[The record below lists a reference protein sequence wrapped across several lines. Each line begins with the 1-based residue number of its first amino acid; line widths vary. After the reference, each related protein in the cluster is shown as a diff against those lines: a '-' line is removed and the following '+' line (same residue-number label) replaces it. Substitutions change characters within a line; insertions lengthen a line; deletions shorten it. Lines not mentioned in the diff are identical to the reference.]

1 MLEAAAGVELG
12 RGQVEWGTQGLIGWT
27 PASHK
32 VGCSK
37 DKKQGLSEGTPHGGG
52 RVGRNNRTGTEDQEA
67 KTVKGRTDK
76 PDRET
81 WKIIH
86 VFSFG

>member
-12 RGQVEWGTQGLIGWT
+12 RGQVEWGTQGLVGWT

-52 RVGRNNRTGTEDQEA
+52 RVGRNDRTQTKELRIRKPRPSKVGLINLI
-67 KTVKGRTDK
+67 GRHGK
-76 PDRET
+76 
-81 WKIIH
+81 
-86 VFSFG
+86 